1 MVHPVNRRIRPQ
13 MQAPDSGTPNAA
25 STAAPT
31 SPGLRARLRRLLP
44 FFSGHRVA
52 WGLAFF
58 GTVVAYARLTRP
70 SRQRQLAETGD
81 TPEK

>member
-1 MVHPVNRRIRPQ
+1 

-58 GTVVAYARLTRP
+58 GTVVGAITEPLIPALLKPLLDSGFTDGT
-70 SRQRQLAETGD
+70 LEL
-81 TPEK
+81 